1 MKRVIYIVLSLVMS
15 LSLFGCG
22 ARTYP
27 VEQVHEHVTGFSVDE
42 VRKAILMSTADLGWT
57 AAEQDSQSIK
67 AVQERSKYGATV
79 VIKYR
84 GDGYDI
90 VYGSSYGLKYD
101 GSQIH
106 GTYNRWL
113 QNLNK
118 QIKANLQK
126 IKL

>member
-1 MKRVIYIVLSLVMS
+1 
-15 LSLFGCG
+15 
-22 ARTYP
+22 
-27 VEQVHEHVTGFSVDE
+27 
-42 VRKAILMSTADLGWT
+42 MSTADLGWT

-79 VIKYR
+79 VIKYS
-84 GDGYDI
+84 DNGYDI

-101 GSQIH
+101 GAKIH

>member
-1 MKRVIYIVLSLVMS
+1 M
-15 LSLFGCG
+15 
-22 ARTYP
+22 
-27 VEQVHEHVTGFSVDE
+27 E
-42 VRKAILMSTADLGWT
+42 
-57 AAEQDSQSIK
+57 
-67 AVQERSKYGATV
+67 TV
-79 VIKYR
+79 VIKYS
-84 GDGYDI
+84 DNGYDI

-101 GSQIH
+101 GAKIH